1 MVDETWRCNI
11 DNDGQSRHVVISM
24 LGDGL
29 WTCSV
34 IPLVQ
39 TSYNTYLGNKETSR
53 NHLER
58 GVVRRSNATDLV
70 VLSRRLCRWTH
81 LQTVH
86 RLIYI

>member
-11 DNDGQSRHVVISM
+11 DKDGQSRQVVISM

-39 TSYNTYLGNKETSR
+39 MSYNTSVIKTNLGTILKE
-53 NHLER
+53 
-58 GVVRRSNATDLV
+58 V
-70 VLSRRLCRWTH
+70 
-81 LQTVH
+81 
-86 RLIYI
+86 